1 MSTTKTTNT
10 TASTTFI
17 DLATFAELESFVYG
31 GTNAV
36 TLFISSVQKA
46 NWFSFIPVSL
56 RHVSGTPN
64 FGAENVA
71 ASVNRSGDY
80 VLNAWFRA
88 TIPRIGLRASP
99 AGLPW
104 KPTAG
109 VAWCRNF
116 MHNLIQKCQI
126 SFNELIVQ
134 EFDNYYL
141 DVVRQYKV
149 PAAKQAGYDNMI
161 GNVATM
167 TSLAG
172 NRDAPIGSPL
182 RNAVGDG
189 TARMI
194 PLPFFFAE
202 DSGVALP
209 VAALPFNDIKINYIF
224 RELNE
229 LVVVFPGSGVF
240 AAGFSY
246 PTVGDVV
253 VWSDATTPGT
263 ATPSLIR
270 PETFVHYVV
279 VHNDERVK
287 MGDAPRDILITQN
300 QTASPTIFTS
310 MDSQSFDL
318 RFSHSIVA
326 LFYMAENV
334 SLKLTNGG
342 SFGRE
347 CSNYTTQSAFALED
361 AAGTYAPVQSGGSR
375 FPSEGADPFTFTELQ
390 YENTSRYAMGSDY
403 YMWVAP
409 YYFSDSIPTETG
421 YHCISYS
428 LNMWSQDPMGSTN
441 YSKLANVSLIHTGSA
456 AAIAAN
462 SSTAPAG
469 VDAAG
474 SPITLHYLSS
484 TGVPTVF
491 QQRFQHICLAI
502 NRNVARVSN
511 GSLGHPT
518 L

>member
-17 DLATFAELESFVYG
+17 DLATFSELESFVYG
-31 GTNAV
+31 GKDAV

-88 TIPRIGLRASP
+88 TIPRIGLRNNGGTP
-99 AGLPW
+99 FR
-104 KPTAG
+104 PTAG
-109 VAWCRNF
+109 VAWCRNL

-167 TSLAG
+167 TSLGG
-172 NRDAPIGSPL
+172 NIYAPGGSPL
-182 RNAVGDG
+182 RYAVGDG

-224 RELNE
+224 RELAE
-229 LVVVFPGSGVF
+229 LVVVFPGSGPA
-240 AAGFSY
+240 AAGFAY
-246 PTVGDVV
+246 PGVGDVV
-253 VWSDATTPGT
+253 VWSDNESPTTT
-263 ATPSLIR
+263 TPSLIR

-287 MGDAPRDILITQN
+287 MGDAARDILITQN
-300 QTASPTIFTS
+300 QTASPTLFNS

-326 LFYMAENV
+326 LFYMAENT
-334 SLKLTNGG
+334 SLKALNGG
-342 SFGRE
+342 NYGRE
-347 CSNYTTQSAFALED
+347 CSNYTTQSAFALD
-361 AAGTYAPVQSGGSR
+361 DVAGTFAPIQSGGSR
-375 FPSEGADPFTFTELQ
+375 FPSEGSDPFSFTELQ

-441 YSKLANVSLIHTGSA
+441 YSKLANVSLIHTGSEA
-456 AAIAAN
+456 AKLAV
-462 SSTAPAG
+462 STTTPTG

-474 SPITLHYLSS
+474 GSTVLYYLNS

-491 QQRFQHICLAI
+491 PQRFTHICIAI
-502 NRNVARVSN
+502 NRNIARAAN